1 MPFNAY
7 IAFSRSHSRDGIRLL
22 RDLDKCLS
30 THQVSET
37 LRISFRL
44 VAHRKTKSPW
54 PHRSTSSAF
63 LSHPSHHTLSGPRV
77 SLPLPPLYII
87 IDIGNPPSG
96 TLTLF
101 NIYVALSR
109 ARGRNQIGLLRDF
122 DDKLLTKHPSEYLCL
137 EDERLGDLETNRRM
151 VAANSF

>member
-1 MPFNAY
+1 MPIYASGSKRN
-7 IAFSRSHSRDGIRLL
+7 
-22 RDLDKCLS
+22 
-30 THQVSET
+30 
-37 LRISFRL
+37 
-44 VAHRKTKSPW
+44 VAHLFPARRTPQTKSPW
-54 PHRSTSSAF
+54 PHRSTSSAV

-96 TLTLF
+96 TLTPF
-101 NIYVALSR
+101 NIYVVLSR

-137 EDERLGDLETNRRM
+137 EDERLGDLETKTDEWWQQIL
-151 VAANSF
+151 SELSE